1 MFHRGL
7 SAAAF
12 PVSPNPNHA
21 LKFDASVLQPGV
33 TTKGALMVR
42 FSDLTLYG
50 G

>member
-7 SAAAF
+7 SASAF

-21 LKFDASVLQPGV
+21 PKFAASVLQPGDRDQRRV
-33 TTKGALMVR
+33 DATV
-42 FSDLTLYG
+42 SDLTLIG